1 MSLLARSVATLEGIA
16 LTADPNY
23 QMVAQVSRP
32 VLPASAYVPC
42 TTLSAP
48 RHRRVDAST
57 FAAHRAHLLSVWKP
71 CCAALTPTWC
81 PCVVLAPC
89 LLPCRYAQAYPFV
102 ARKVLRD
109 DGSGTAALLRDLVYD
124 EQGRLRPGRLSA
136 LLQAALGYVSEQT
149 EGFVDFDSVPAEG
162 ASVSEV
168 LAFVLSPEAREL
180 RPLLVG
186 WLSGAADLLLRDRSR
201 KAAAALPGLLT
212 PRLPFAALLGLPSL
226 PSPPPP
232 PVFIPGESQGHLH
245 AGCKATAE
253 S

>member
-1 MSLLARSVATLEGIA
+1 M
-16 LTADPNY
+16 
-23 QMVAQVSRP
+23 
-32 VLPASAYVPC
+32 
-42 TTLSAP
+42 
-48 RHRRVDAST
+48 
-57 FAAHRAHLLSVWKP
+57 
-71 CCAALTPTWC
+71 
-81 PCVVLAPC
+81 
-89 LLPCRYAQAYPFV
+89 QAYPFV

-149 EGFVDFDSVPAEG
+149 EGFVDFDAVPAEG
-162 ASVSEV
+162 ASVGEM
-168 LAFVLSPEAREL
+168 LAFVLGPEAKDL

-186 WLSGAADLLLRDRSR
+186 WLAGAADLVLRDRSR

-232 PVFIPGESQGHLH
+232 PVFVPGEHPRGP
-245 AGCKATAE
+245 K
-253 S
+253 